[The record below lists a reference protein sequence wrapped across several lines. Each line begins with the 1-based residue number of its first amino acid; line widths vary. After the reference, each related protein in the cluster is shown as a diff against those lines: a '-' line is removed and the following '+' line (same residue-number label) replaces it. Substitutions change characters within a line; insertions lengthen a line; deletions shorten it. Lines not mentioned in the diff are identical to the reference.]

1 MAEDDTLAG
10 RDENSPGVVFKPF
23 VAMEDLI
30 DKLKLLNYDQV
41 YTLRNYFL
49 YNKLLVE

>member
-1 MAEDDTLAG
+1 MADDEALAG
-10 RDENSPGVVFKPF
+10 RDENSPGVVFKHF

-41 YTLRNYFL
+41 HTLINYL
-49 YNKLLVE
+49 CVQ

>member
-1 MAEDDTLAG
+1 MADDEAAPAG
-10 RDENSPGVVFKPF
+10 RDENSPGVPFKPF

-41 YTLRNYFL
+41 YCSLILFL
-49 YNKLLVE
+49 KLCHF

>member
-1 MAEDDTLAG
+1 MAEDEAPAG

-23 VAMEDLI
+23 VVMEDLI

-41 YTLRNYFL
+41 HILINYFL
-49 YNKLLVE
+49 